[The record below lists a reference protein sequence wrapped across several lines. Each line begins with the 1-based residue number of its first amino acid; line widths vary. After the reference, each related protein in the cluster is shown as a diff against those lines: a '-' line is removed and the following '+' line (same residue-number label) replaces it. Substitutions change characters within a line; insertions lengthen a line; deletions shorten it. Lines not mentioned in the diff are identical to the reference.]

1 MLPLTEIMRI
11 CSATSRRHGDDVG
24 GGGPEL
30 KIHSIPCIWLG
41 SFQEKDEDLLDAKSP
56 GREISCP
63 WEVCSGTDAPSI
75 TITQA
80 KRT

>member
-11 CSATSRRHGDDVG
+11 CSATSRRHGDDVS

-56 GREISCP
+56 VPGRSAAAQTLLR
-63 WEVCSGTDAPSI
+63 SQSHKQSAPNY
-75 TITQA
+75 
-80 KRT
+80 